1 MAATSRFA
9 VISGGNAHQMD
20 RALYAF
26 IKGYIGK
33 FFAPAA
39 DFELE
44 HFPNLL
50 VQTVVN
56 ILDPCI
62 VWITRLEKH
71 PDGCTAPCVDNEST
85 RKQVKEHSFFQIVT
99 DALRQVRVGIWCVI
113 INVKDQCGDLGTT
126 ILRTN
131 VFPA

>member
-1 MAATSRFA
+1 
-9 VISGGNAHQMD
+9 MD

-50 VQTVVN
+50 MQTVVN
-56 ILDPCI
+56 ILDLCI
-62 VWITRLEKH
+62 VWITGLEEH
-71 PDGCTAPCVDNEST
+71 PDGCAAPGVDNEST

-99 DALRQVRVGIWCVI
+99 DALRQVRVGIWRVI